1 MDVALKAV
9 CKWEM
14 QSGYITVMSGCV
26 FVCVFLPNSQ
36 QAERLI
42 HTLSRTEEVKG
53 GRMTVH
59 FLY

>member
-26 FVCVFLPNSQ
+26 FVCAFFSLTPSRQKDSYTNS
-36 QAERLI
+36 AEQR
-42 HTLSRTEEVKG
+42 K
-53 GRMTVH
+53 
-59 FLY
+59 